1 MILARFFALII
12 IAIVFFSACSEKRYF
27 EPNKDAIKGTFE
39 IDSKLD
45 DNILQSN
52 KNGAV
57 LENGTL
63 ITKDGKFSANLAK
76 NYLFL
81 NATKDKIIVA
91 DYSNNNVHF
100 LSTDGKIL
108 KSFEFEFM
116 PLSASVRD
124 NILAVILA
132 NNSAILWDINTN
144 EELFSSKGGSVYA
157 INSKNTSP
165 YFLDSTIILPTLD
178 GKLLVVNLNAY
189 KILRTITLGSGNY
202 FGNIIY
208 LSVDGENLIVATN
221 SKVSTIISGKEF
233 SYAVNINDILYKD
246 GKIYILSL
254 EGEVIMLDLLLNELH
269 KKKFPFATLN
279 AIIVSDYIYTLESQG
294 FLIKINPQDFSDEIY
309 KIDISE
315 YKNSFYTDS
324 VIYYDNRAIKVK

>member
-1 MILARFFALII
+1 MKKFLALIT
-12 IAIVFFSACSEKRYF
+12 IAVVFFSACSEKQYF

-39 IDSKLD
+39 IDAKLD
-45 DNILQSN
+45 DNISQAN

-57 LENGTL
+57 LENGAV
-63 ITKDGKFSANLAK
+63 ITKDGTFNANLNE

-81 NATKDKIIVA
+81 NATKDNIIVA
-91 DYSNNNVHF
+91 DYSNNNIHF

-108 KSFEFEFM
+108 KSFEFDFM
-116 PLSASVRD
+116 PLSASVRG

-132 NNSAILWDINTN
+132 NNSAILWDTNTN
-144 EELFSSKGGSVYA
+144 EELFSNKGGSVYA
-157 INSKNTSP
+157 INSKNASP

-178 GKLLVVNLNAY
+178 GKLLVVDLNAY

-233 SYAVNINDILYKD
+233 SYAVNVNDILAKD
-246 GKIYILSL
+246 GKIYVLSL
-254 EGEVIMLDLLLNELH
+254 EGEVIMLDLLLNELN

-279 AIIVSDYIYTLESQG
+279 SIIVSDYIYTRESQG
-294 FLIKINPQDFSDEIY
+294 FLIKINPKDFSDEIY
-309 KIDISE
+309 KIDIDE
-315 YKNSFYTDS
+315 YKNSFYTGET
-324 VIYYDNRAIKVK
+324 IYYDNRAIKVK

>member
-81 NATKDKIIVA
+81 NATKDNIIVA

-157 INSKNTSP
+157 INSKNASP

-246 GKIYILSL
+246 DKIYILSL

-279 AIIVSDYIYTLESQG
+279 AIIDSDYIYTLESQG